1 MHPTLEAAPVP
12 AMAFET
18 LLPAGDGSC
27 GGQRERA
34 AASKYSLLLPLLL
47 FPSHHAS
54 LLGKMMD

>member
-1 MHPTLEAAPVP
+1 MHPTLEAARVP

-34 AASKYSLLLPLLL
+34 AASKYSLLPPLL

>member
-34 AASKYSLLLPLLL
+34 AASKYSLLLLLLL

>member
-1 MHPTLEAAPVP
+1 MHPTLEAARVP

-34 AASKYSLLLPLLL
+34 AASKYSLLLL